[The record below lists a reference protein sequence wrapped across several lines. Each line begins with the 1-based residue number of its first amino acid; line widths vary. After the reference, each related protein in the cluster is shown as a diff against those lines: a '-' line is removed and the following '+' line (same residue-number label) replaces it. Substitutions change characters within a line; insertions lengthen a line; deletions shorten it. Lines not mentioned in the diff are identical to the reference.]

1 MDMLHGRYI
10 HGYKKCDSNHFVIIV
25 CILITC
31 TMSDETEKEV
41 IEEEREEIKDETHEL
56 EDAVQ
61 DEEDE
66 KEKEEEVPEES

>member
-1 MDMLHGRYI
+1 MLHGRNI
-10 HGYKKCDSNHFVIIV
+10 HNYKKYDNNHFVIIV
-25 CILITC
+25 CILRAC
-31 TMSDETEKEV
+31 TMSDESEKEV

-66 KEKEEEVPEES
+66 TEKEEEVQEDS